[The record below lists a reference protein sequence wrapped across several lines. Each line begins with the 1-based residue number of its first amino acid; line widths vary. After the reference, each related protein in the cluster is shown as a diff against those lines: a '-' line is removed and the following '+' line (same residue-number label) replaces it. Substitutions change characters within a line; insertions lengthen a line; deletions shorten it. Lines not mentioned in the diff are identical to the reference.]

1 MREKSER
8 QVLPVTSIDDMASE
22 IMKGLQE
29 YADLADTEVKKAVRK
44 TATEVRKEI
53 SSNAPED
60 TGAYEKSW
68 TAKKVSENSHSLQMT
83 VYSKNRYQLAH
94 LLEHGHAKRGSGRVS
109 GKPHIAP
116 AEENGVEMLENLIK
130 EALS

>member
-68 TAKKVSENSHSLQMT
+68 TC
-83 VYSKNRYQLAH
+83 
-94 LLEHGHAKRGSGRVS
+94 LLYTSPSPRDS
-109 GKPHIAP
+109 
-116 AEENGVEMLENLIK
+116 
-130 EALS
+130 

>member
-83 VYSKNRYQLAH
+83 VHSKNRYQLAH
-94 LLEHGHAKRGSGRVS
+94 LLEKGHAKRGGGRVS

-116 AEENGVEMLENLIK
+116 AEENGVQLLEHLIE

>member
-1 MREKSER
+1 MKKWTISQLREKSER
-8 QVLPVTSIDDMASE
+8 QVLPVTSIDDMTSE

-53 SSNAPED
+53 SSNAPEN

-68 TAKKVSENSHSLQMT
+68 TAKKVC
-83 VYSKNRYQLAH
+83 K
-94 LLEHGHAKRGSGRVS
+94 
-109 GKPHIAP
+109 
-116 AEENGVEMLENLIK
+116 
-130 EALS
+130 